1 MNQALKIAMTSFA
14 VTAALIKAVPA
25 LAEPAPAQNVSIV
38 RTADLDLSTSA
49 GRSTLD
55 QRLVVAANEV
65 CGTASDADLAGK
77 NDVRRCR
84 HNALAEARAKTG
96 TLIAGRSAQRVI
108 LVASSR

>member
-14 VTAALIKAVPA
+14 VTAALIKAAPA
-25 LAEPAPAQNVSIV
+25 LAEPSRNVSIV
-38 RTADLDLSTSA
+38 RIADLDLSTKA

-55 QRLVVAANEV
+55 QRLVIAANEV

-77 NDVRRCR
+77 NDVRQCR